1 MTTFL
6 PVPARAPGSASIRTS
21 RRAARS
27 ARRAG
32 FLLLTSGLV
41 FGGLPGLGAPVS
53 LSAQAPSAQ
62 PAQSQAQA
70 QGLSQ
75 AEAAQ
80 AALATALLEVEYALR
95 GRPPA
100 SSELAALNQAFDR
113 ATLAFF
119 GGQVDVVVSAMA
131 ELADRIEPDPAI
143 RAEQAARTRAR
154 LAELPALTRVL
165 EGRHPPVPWRLAGP
179 APPAGDGVDAERRWP
194 VVVAL
199 HGAGGNEHMFM
210 EAYGAG
216 RLPELA
222 EELGFVVISPGTM
235 AMGTA
240 PGALPRLLDAAE
252 AELGLALDR
261 DRVFLI
267 GHSMGAGMASRLVE
281 AAVDTPAAQAGD
293 DPARTPLRIRA
304 VACLAGPCGP
314 GTSGSYGAWPPLLLV
329 GGGLDPLAPP
339 ARLEAAAEGARAR
352 GLEVELRILPTQ
364 GHTLLVGAVMEDV
377 VQWLLAQG

>member
-1 MTTFL
+1 MKTFL
-6 PVPARAPGSASIRTS
+6 PVPARGPDSASIGPS
-21 RRAARS
+21 RRGARS
-27 ARRAG
+27 ARRAA
-32 FLLLTSGLV
+32 LLLSSVAVGV
-41 FGGLPGLGAPVS
+41 LPWFGAPGP
-53 LSAQAPSAQ
+53 LAAQA
-62 PAQSQAQA
+62 
-70 QGLSQ
+70 Q

-95 GRPPA
+95 GRPPEPG
-100 SSELAALNQAFDR
+100 ELAALNQAFDR

-119 GGQVDVVVSAMA
+119 GGQVDAVVTAMA
-131 ELADRIEPDPAI
+131 ELADRIEPDPSI

-154 LAELPALTRVL
+154 LAELPSLVRVL
-165 EGRHPPVPWRLAGP
+165 EGAHPPIPYRLAGP
-179 APPAGDGVDAERRWP
+179 SLRDGGGADPGTSAGAGDERRWP

-222 EELGFVVISPGTM
+222 EELRFVVISPSTM
-235 AMGTA
+235 AVGTA
-240 PGALPRLLDAAE
+240 PGALPQLLDAAE

-261 DRVFLI
+261 DRVFLL
-267 GHSMGAGMASRLVE
+267 GHSMGAGMAGRLVD
-281 AAVDTPAAQAGD
+281 AVEDPAGRQAGD
-293 DPARTPLRIRA
+293 HPPGTPLRIRG

-314 GTSGSYGAWPPLLLV
+314 GPTGTPEAWPPLLLV

-339 ARLEAAAEGARAR
+339 ARLETAAEGARAR

-364 GHTLLVGAVMEDV
+364 GHTLLVGAVLEDV
-377 VQWLLAQG
+377 VEWLLAQG